1 MKIQGMDKALG
12 YSSAEKKDVNNVQK
26 FSFSSFLSDAIDR
39 VDNAEKVSNALDE
52 QLAMGKIDNL
62 HDAMIAAQKAEL
74 TLNLA
79 LEIRG
84 QVLDAYRELMRIQ
97 V

>member
-1 MKIQGMDKALG
+1 MKIHEINNRAFIPSEKAKNTKL
-12 YSSAEKKDVNNVQK
+12 EK
-26 FSFSSFLSDAIDR
+26 FSFSSFLKDAIDK
-39 VDNAEKVSNALDE
+39 VDNAEKVSNAFDQ
-52 QLAMGKIDNL
+52 QLAMGKVDNL

-79 LEIRG
+79 LEVRG
-84 QVLDAYRELMRIQ
+84 QVLDAYREIMRIQ

>member
-1 MKIQGMDKALG
+1 MKIQGLDNKLR
-12 YSSAEKKDVNNVQK
+12 YIPSEQTNTEKLEK
-26 FSFSSFLSDAIDR
+26 FSFASFLSDAIDK
-39 VDNAEKVSNALDE
+39 VDNAEKVSNAFDE
-52 QLAMGKIDNL
+52 QLALGKVDNL

>member
-1 MKIQGMDKALG
+1 MKVNPVNAPIKFLSEQVGKK
-12 YSSAEKKDVNNVQK
+12 EKIEK
-26 FSFSSFLSDAIDR
+26 FSFADFLSSSIDK
-39 VDNAEKVSNALDE
+39 VNTAEKVSNAFDE
-52 QLAMGKIDNL
+52 QLAAGKLDNL

-74 TLNLA
+74 TLDLA

>member
-1 MKIQGMDKALG
+1 MKIQGVENSVNYIPAG
-12 YSSAEKKDVNNVQK
+12 KKDADKVER
-26 FSFSSFLSDAIDR
+26 FSFASFLSDAIDK
-39 VDNAEKVSNALDE
+39 VDNAEKVSNAFDE
-52 QLAMGKIDNL
+52 QLALGKVDNL

>member
-1 MKIQGMDKALG
+1 MKIHGVESPVKFIPAASG
-12 YSSAEKKDVNNVQK
+12 GAEQVEK
-26 FSFSSFLSDAIDR
+26 FSFSSFLSSAIDK
-39 VDNAEKVSNALDE
+39 VDTAEKVSNALDR
-52 QLAMGKIDNL
+52 QLAAGKLDNL

-79 LEIRG
+79 LEVRA